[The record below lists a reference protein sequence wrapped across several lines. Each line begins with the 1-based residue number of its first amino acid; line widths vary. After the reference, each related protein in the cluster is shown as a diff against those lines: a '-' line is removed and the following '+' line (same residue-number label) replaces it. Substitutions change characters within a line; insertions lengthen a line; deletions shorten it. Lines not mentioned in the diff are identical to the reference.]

1 MNAAGRERTKCL
13 TDLIWAPPQPAPG
26 NQSRLPRAGRWT
38 SIPWSARLS
47 IAGSTTFTTRLKIAP
62 GATVQQQPYFLFKN
76 PIGQGDPYN
85 GNITKTELDTNMTD
99 SGKFNPPYD
108 LILNNIGFYFLIG
121 NTLYDISQIVNYC
134 WFEFKILEKRMF
146 MGHLWR
152 HPPGAGFT
160 GVTTGT
166 AQNIYT
172 NGLPAPENVYWFGNY
187 KKYIP
192 PLVNFSLTINFPE
205 TMNQYFNSTLGAT
218 QTAAGQ
224 SGAAAPTLLTAANGG
239 NGIQLIAILN
249 GLSDSPVQ

>member
-1 MNAAGRERTKCL
+1 MPYGSYLGATKTGAGKDIPVTSTGAIDINALVGQIVDRRKYYFYDT
-13 TDLIWAPPQPAPG
+13 
-26 NQSRLPRAGRWT
+26 
-38 SIPWSARLS
+38 
-47 IAGSTTFTTRLKIAP
+47 LKIAP
-62 GATVQQQPYFLFKN
+62 GATVSTTPYMLFKN
-76 PIGQGDPYN
+76 PIGSGDPYN

-121 NTLYDISQIVNYC
+121 NTLYDIAQIINYC

-152 HPPGAGFT
+152 HPPGAGVT
-160 GVTTGT
+160 GLSTGT
-166 AQNIYT
+166 NVFNFN
-172 NGLPAPENVYWFGNY
+172 NGTADPRSIYWFGDY

-205 TMNQYFNSTLGAT
+205 TMNNFLNSNLGAA
-218 QTAAGQ
+218 QTANGQ
-224 SGAAAPTLLTAANGG
+224 SGTALPTLQTTGQGG
-239 NGIQLIAILN
+239 NGIQMIAILN